1 MVVGLMCL
9 LLVEVMFL
17 DCFLLHGRRWFEADL
32 RQGQGLFERKRG
44 QPATASKSDLTSVHD
59 AKC

>member
-17 DCFLLHGRRWFEADL
+17 DCFLLHGKGRFRGAAEA
-32 RQGQGLFERKRG
+32 RPRAARAYARKAKG
-44 QPATASKSDLTSVHD
+44 TDVPAGAP
-59 AKC
+59 A